1 MMEKMMKKE
10 ERKKIINIIEK
21 QPLVFNNKLM
31 HKYI

>member
-21 QPLVFNNKLM
+21 QSLVFNNKLM